1 MTIYQVIDEQN
12 HLVYAFMSLQ
22 TDEQEV
28 EMLNEGREDHFYYVS
43 ELEFKFKFEE
53 NEQKSV
59 I

>member
-1 MTIYQVIDEQN
+1 MTIYQVINEKN

-22 TDEQEV
+22 TAEQEV
-28 EMLNEGREDHFYYVS
+28 EMLNEGREDHFYYVN
-43 ELEFKFKFEE
+43 ELEFKFEE